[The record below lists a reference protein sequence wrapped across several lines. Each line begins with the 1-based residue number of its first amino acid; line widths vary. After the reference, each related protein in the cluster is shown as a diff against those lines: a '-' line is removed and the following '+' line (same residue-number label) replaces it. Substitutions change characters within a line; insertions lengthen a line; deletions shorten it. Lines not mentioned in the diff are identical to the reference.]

1 MWSDKH
7 KTFFV
12 KYSFYLG
19 IEFLVCLLK
28 ITQRPEDAKKF
39 SAFVSW
45 YENKKRLVT
54 GEIGEL
60 GNWRVGEL
68 ESWGIGDWG
77 MGRVGDWGLGVW
89 RLWELE
95 IGDWES

>member
-54 GEIGEL
+54 GEIGDW
-60 GNWRVGEL
+60 GNWRVGGWGVL
-68 ESWGIGDWG
+68 GSWRLGDG
-77 MGRVGDWGLGVW
+77 GLGAGRVEDCDGD
-89 RLWELE
+89 RYT
-95 IGDWES
+95 D

>member
-54 GEIGEL
+54 GEIGDW

-89 RLWELE
+89 RVEDCD
-95 IGDWES
+95 GDRYTD

>member
-54 GEIGEL
+54 GGIGEL
-60 GNWRVGEL
+60 GNWRLGDG
-68 ESWGIGDWG
+68 ESWGLGIGG
-77 MGRVGDWGLGVW
+77 LETVGIEDCD
-89 RLWELE
+89 
-95 IGDWES
+95 GDRYTD